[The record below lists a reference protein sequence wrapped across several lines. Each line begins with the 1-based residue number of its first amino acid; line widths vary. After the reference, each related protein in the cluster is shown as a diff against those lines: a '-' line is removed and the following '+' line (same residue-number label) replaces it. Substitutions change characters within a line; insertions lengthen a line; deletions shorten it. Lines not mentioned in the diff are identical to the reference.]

1 MQAQLHNMHLLF
13 DPNHIPPHVL
23 FPLPPADDAIFEN
36 RIEIYQV
43 AQDVHKAMVR
53 NFASMIT
60 IQATALVHVLRKN
73 VTAKK
78 FIRQN
83 AIDPVQI
90 FRDLDSMWIQQNM
103 MMKGE
108 FVTRFFKLKPDKDER
123 FGSFMARVDSLQHE
137 LKSMFS
143 YEVNVEDVLAVM
155 QQGIVEDMKP
165 TFHHMLQEGK

>member
-13 DPNHIPPHVL
+13 DPNRIHPHVL

-36 RIEIYQV
+36 RIEIDQV

-60 IQATALVHVLRKN
+60 IQATALVHVLHKN

-83 AIDPVQI
+83 EIDPVQI

-103 MMKGE
+103 MTKGE
-108 FVTRFFKLKPDKDER
+108 FVTRFFKLKLNTSDFYYQFDDD
-123 FGSFMARVDSLQHE
+123 FG
-137 LKSMFS
+137 
-143 YEVNVEDVLAVM
+143 
-155 QQGIVEDMKP
+155 
-165 TFHHMLQEGK
+165 T

>member
-1 MQAQLHNMHLLF
+1 MNALAFSDIQKHKLQTFNNRLKELDNEHNHIMKCRKQDYPDFPEDPDSHYMDWRASYLMQAQLHNMHLLF

-23 FPLPPADDAIFEN
+23 FPLPPADEAIFEN
-36 RIEIYQV
+36 RIELYQV

-90 FRDLDSMWIQQNM
+90 FRDLDSMWIFENA
-103 MMKGE
+103 
-108 FVTRFFKLKPDKDER
+108 RER
-123 FGSFMARVDSLQHE
+123 
-137 LKSMFS
+137 
-143 YEVNVEDVLAVM
+143 
-155 QQGIVEDMKP
+155 
-165 TFHHMLQEGK
+165 